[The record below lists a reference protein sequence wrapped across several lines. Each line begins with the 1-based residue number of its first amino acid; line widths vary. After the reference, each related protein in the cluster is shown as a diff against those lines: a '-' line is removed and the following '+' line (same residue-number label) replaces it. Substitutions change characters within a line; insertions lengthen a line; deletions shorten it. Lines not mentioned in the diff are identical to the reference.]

1 MTDDSRTIGPEPPGF
16 LPRAFISLRTKF
28 VLFFSLIIIAS
39 CSALTWYFLQN
50 KRQEMTTRLL
60 DLGTVLVQSLA
71 HNDNFRYGGLIAEDQ
86 VTLNR
91 FIDSILAVDQVIY
104 VVVSGPD
111 GRPLAAKSK
120 GALTSRIRVTRDDA
134 RPLYPDPAVA
144 RTLAASS
151 AADLRITYF
160 KTTDTSAPIALDGQP
175 VWFLQA
181 TAPFE
186 TFYDFAFPI
195 VRTRAGGAPA
205 DPFTF
210 QSEDLLRKGPVQAP
224 KLYGIVQ
231 VGLTELQLQQALG
244 RVFGDSL
251 LLTVVIIVGGILGT
265 HLLTGRITTPLRGLA
280 SVARRVSEG
289 DLSATVTPSTR
300 DEVGQLTALFNLMTQ
315 SLKERNDAIS
325 ANLETIRR
333 QVTQLTTLNQASAA
347 ITSTLDQDRLLASV
361 LHLLMAN
368 LGFARMLLMLYDPDR
383 GTASIQQVAGV
394 SPDMETAARR
404 VEIPVQDDGGLDAEL
419 LLHGK
424 PLLILDVE
432 GVAHRMHPD
441 LLALTKDLGVVSFV
455 GVPLRSSQRTLG
467 YLAADRGPHCCTQED
482 LDVLM
487 TIASHVAVA
496 LDNARAYSEL
506 EALNQHL
513 EMRVDERTRALQAA
527 NERLQEHDRRRSKF
541 VSVASHEL
549 RTPMTSIRGFVDNML
564 DGLTGQLTER
574 QGYYLNRIKHNVER
588 LTRIINQLLDWSRI
602 DIDKVLL
609 DLEPV
614 SLPALASDVAES
626 LQTMA
631 KEKGV
636 LLAVEARHDL
646 PSVRADRDKAEQI
659 LWNLIGNAVK
669 FTPAGG
675 RVTISFAEQPSNVL
689 QMCVADTGCGI
700 APHQLA
706 KVFDEFSK
714 IDSALPGS
722 QGAQLGLFIT
732 KSLVRLH
739 GGDVHVESR
748 LGQGSKFYVTL
759 PLHPSSRQK
768 P

>member
-1 MTDDSRTIGPEPPGF
+1 MSDDSRTLGPAFFPQ
-16 LPRAFISLRTKF
+16 AFISLRTKF

-50 KRQEMTTRLL
+50 KRNEMTSRLL

-71 HNDNFRYGGLIAEDQ
+71 HNDNFRYGGLVAEDQ

-111 GRPLAAKSK
+111 GKPLAAKSK
-120 GALTSRIRVTRDDA
+120 GALTSRIRVARDDTH
-134 RPLYPDPAVA
+134 PLYPDLAVA
-144 RTLAASS
+144 ETLAASS
-151 AADLRITYF
+151 GSDLEITYF
-160 KTTDTSAPIALDGQP
+160 KTTDTPVPVVFEGQP
-175 VWFLQA
+175 VWFLRA

-195 VRTRAGGAPA
+195 IRTRVVGSPDLFG
-205 DPFTF
+205 F
-210 QSEDLLRKGPVQAP
+210 QSEDAVRKAAPVSGP

-231 VGLTELQLQQALG
+231 IGLTELHLQQALG
-244 RVFGDSL
+244 QVFGDAL

-280 SVARRVSEG
+280 AVARRVSEG
-289 DLSATVTPSTR
+289 DLSVTVTPSTR
-300 DEVGQLTALFNLMTQ
+300 DEVGQLTVLFNLMTQ

-368 LGFARMLLMLYDPDR
+368 LGFARMLLMLYHPER
-383 GTASIQQVAGV
+383 GTASIEQVAGV
-394 SPDMETAARR
+394 SPEIDAAARR
-404 VEIPVQDDGGLDAEL
+404 VEIPVRDDGGIDAEL
-419 LLHGK
+419 LIHGK
-424 PLLILDVE
+424 PLLILDVD
-432 GVAHRMHPD
+432 GVSHRMHPD
-441 LLALTKDLGVVSFV
+441 VLALARDLGVVSFV

-467 YLAADRGPHCCTQED
+467 YLAADRGPHSCTQED

-506 EALNQHL
+506 EALNLHL
-513 EMRVDERTRALQAA
+513 EMRVEERTRALQAA
-527 NERLQEHDRRRSKF
+527 NERLQDHDRRRSKF

-574 QGYYLNRIKHNVER
+574 QTYYLNRIKHNVER

-631 KEKGV
+631 KEKEV
-636 LLAVEARHDL
+636 QLSVETRHDL
-646 PSVRADRDKAEQI
+646 PSVRADRDKVEQI

-675 RVTISFAEQPSNVL
+675 HVTISFLEQPPNLL

-700 APHQLA
+700 ASHQLV

-714 IDSALPGS
+714 IDSTLPGS

-732 KSLVRLH
+732 KSLIRQH
-739 GGDVHVESR
+739 GGDVRVESI

-759 PLHPSSRQK
+759 PVHSPPGR
-768 P
+768 PD